1 MHIKLN
7 APLNP
12 EMKALMYLA
21 WCYYIYIAYYSLGAI
36 KLLVGFTYLGT
47 CEQTKQVLAAT
58 QMRGAVALMDL
69 CDYLM
74 SAGDSEVGCLVYI
87 MVRPKQLTELQ
98 LYVYMQLYDQTRKNS
113 LPEIALQMIEMF
125 ENQCDPDV
133 CGIPHIYI
141 ARACWG
147 GWPIV
152 Y

>member
-1 MHIKLN
+1 
-7 APLNP
+7 
-12 EMKALMYLA
+12 MKALMYLA
-21 WCYYIYIAYYSLGAI
+21 WCYYSLGAI
-36 KLLVGFTYLGT
+36 KLLVGFTYLGI

-74 SAGDSEVGCLVYI
+74 STGDSEVGCLVYT
-87 MVRPKQLTELQ
+87 MARPKQLAELQ

-141 ARACWG
+141 ARACWS

>member
-74 SAGDSEVGCLVYI
+74 STGDSEVGCLVYT
-87 MVRPKQLTELQ
+87 MVRPKQ
-98 LYVYMQLYDQTRKNS
+98 R
-113 LPEIALQMIEMF
+113 
-125 ENQCDPDV
+125 
-133 CGIPHIYI
+133 
-141 ARACWG
+141 
-147 GWPIV
+147 
-152 Y
+152 